1 MVKTIF
7 TKLILQRIRTFVTS
21 FTAANLSQ
29 ISIALPTSSLPLA
42 TLSIKR
48 SFTNDYISFANC
60 MVSLIKDIVRGPYD
74 VGHKEDVVAILMSN
88 IFAYNIEFGGDAIE

>member
-1 MVKTIF
+1 
-7 TKLILQRIRTFVTS
+7 
-21 FTAANLSQ
+21 
-29 ISIALPTSSLPLA
+29 
-42 TLSIKR
+42 
-48 SFTNDYISFANC
+48 